1 MDDINLIITLI
12 LSGIVIGGIIFI
24 SGIMREIVK
33 EVKTLRL
40 DIYKMACGLGLE
52 EVSTKSEMDIE
63 LRELI
68 NSGKTSKAIKR
79 YMEITGGNFA
89 EAKRY
94 IDYLKR
100 R

>member
-1 MDDINLIITLI
+1 MNDINILITFI
-12 LSGIVIGGIIFI
+12 LSSMVIGGVISI
-24 SGIMREIVK
+24 SGTMREIVK
-33 EVKTLRL
+33 EVRLLRL

-52 EVSTKSEMDIE
+52 EVSPKSEMDME
-63 LRELI
+63 LRKLI
-68 NSGKTSKAIKR
+68 NVGKTSKAIKR